1 MELLK
6 TMMISAAGMR
16 AQEQRIRVISEN
28 LANASSLARGPGG
41 EPYRRKVVTFTN
53 VLDRELGIET
63 VRVGKIGRDSS
74 EFPLKFDPGH
84 PAANADG
91 YVRLPNVNGL
101 IEMMD
106 MREAQR
112 SYEANLKVIEAA
124 RDMLMRTLEV
134 LQA

>member
-1 MELLK
+1 
-6 TMMISAAGMR
+6 MMISAAGMR

-28 LANASSLARGPGG
+28 LANASSLARNPAG

-53 VLDRELGIET
+53 VLDRELGVET
-63 VRVGKIGRDSS
+63 VRVRKIDRDSS

-91 YVRLPNVNGL
+91 YVSLPNVNGL

>member
-1 MELLK
+1 MELIK

-16 AQEQRIRVISEN
+16 AQNQRIRVISEN

-53 VLDRELGIET
+53 VLDRELGIEA
-63 VRVGKIGRDSS
+63 VRVRKIGEDGS

-84 PAANADG
+84 PAANGDG

-112 SYEANLKVIEAA
+112 SYEANLKVIETA
-124 RDMLMRTLEV
+124 RSMLMRTLEA
-134 LQA
+134 LQS

>member
-1 MELLK
+1 MDLLK

-16 AQEQRIRVISEN
+16 VQEQRIRVISEN
-28 LANASSLARGPGG
+28 LANASSLARNPGG

-53 VLDRELGIET
+53 VLDRELGVET
-63 VRVGKIGRDSS
+63 VRVRKIERDSS

-91 YVRLPNVNGL
+91 YVSLPNVNGL

>member
-28 LANASSLARGPGG
+28 LANASSLARKPGG

-53 VLDRELGIET
+53 VLDRELGVET
-63 VRVGKIGRDSS
+63 VRVRKIERDSS

-91 YVRLPNVNGL
+91 YVSLPNVNGL